1 MPLSSLQRPR
11 AGYEPS
17 RRAGLWRVR
26 GLGIEH
32 GGIKEIPISGERMVL
47 TDDVVRRLASAA
59 MKIKQVFHGK
69 DQDIEW
75 AFMKGQIYIVQ
86 SRPYIAGG

>member
-1 MPLSSLQRPR
+1 VFRPIANSVQVLTRSEEDSL
-11 AGYEPS
+11 
-17 RRAGLWRVR
+17 LTFD
-26 GLGIEH
+26 EH

-47 TDDVVRRLASAA
+47 TDEVVRRLATAA
-59 MKIKQVFHGK
+59 EKIKSVFRGK

-86 SRPYIAGG
+86 ARPYIPG